1 MILSQYIYF
10 IFVACCCY
18 LIGAIPISYLLG
30 KFWAK
35 IDIRAHGSRNVGAS
49 NLAVHGGKNIGII
62 AGLIDCLIKG
72 TFTILFLDVIL
83 GMNPYFLLIASMS
96 VVAGHNWSIFIG
108 FEGGRGIA
116 TSFGLLMGFQ
126 MWEEILVLTVLFGI
140 IGRLILYK
148 DSGVWCFISFG
159 SLPLLCF
166 AFQEQTPIIVFS
178 VLLGVMLILKR
189 LMSNRNVIRKGSLK
203 STLLCRLVFDR
214 DILSKTSWLDR
225 IQK

>member
-1 MILSQYIYF
+1 VILSQYIYF

-35 IDIRAHGSRNVGAS
+35 IDIRVHGSRNVGAS

-62 AGLIDCLIKG
+62 AGLMDCLIKG

-83 GMNPYFLLIASMS
+83 DMNSYFLLIASMS

-116 TSFGLLMGFQ
+116 TAFGLLMGFQ
-126 MWEEILVLTVLFGI
+126 MWEEILVLTVLLGI

-166 AFQEQTPIIVFS
+166 AFQEQTHIIVFS

-189 LMSNRNVIRKGSLK
+189 LMSNGNNIRKGSLK

-214 DILSKTSWLDR
+214 DIPSKTSWLDR
-225 IQK
+225 G

>member
-1 MILSQYIYF
+1 VIFSQYIYF

-30 KFWAK
+30 KFWTK
-35 IDIRAHGSRNVGAS
+35 IDIRTHGSRNVGAS
-49 NLAVHGGKNIGII
+49 NLAVHGGINIGII
-62 AGLIDCLIKG
+62 AGLMDCLIKG

-83 GMNPYFLLIASMS
+83 GMDPYFLLIASMS

-116 TSFGLLMGFQ
+116 TAFGLLMGFQ
-126 MWEEILVLTVLFGI
+126 MWEEILVLTVFLGI

-148 DSGVWCFISFG
+148 DSGIWCFISFG
-159 SLPLLCF
+159 SLPFLCF
-166 AFQEQTPIIVFS
+166 AFQEQTHIIVFS

-189 LMSNRNVIRKGSLK
+189 LMSNGNNIRKGSLK

-214 DILSKTSWLDR
+214 DIPSKTSWLDR
-225 IQK
+225 G

>member
-35 IDIRAHGSRNVGAS
+35 IDIRVHGSRNVGAS
-49 NLAVHGGKNIGII
+49 NLAVHGGKHIGII
-62 AGLIDCLIKG
+62 AGLMDCLIKG

-83 GMNPYFLLIASMS
+83 GMNSYFLLIASMS

-166 AFQEQTPIIVFS
+166 AFQEQTHILVFS

>member
-1 MILSQYIYF
+1 MIFSQYIYF

-35 IDIRAHGSRNVGAS
+35 IDIRTHGSRNIGAS
-49 NLAVHGGKNIGII
+49 NLAVHGGINIGII
-62 AGLIDCLIKG
+62 AGLMDCLIKG

-83 GMNPYFLLIASMS
+83 GMNSYFLLIASMS
-96 VVAGHNWSIFIG
+96 VIAGHNWSIFIG

-116 TSFGLLMGFQ
+116 TAFGLLMGFQ
-126 MWEEILVLTVLFGI
+126 MWEEILVLTVLLGI
-140 IGRLILYK
+140 IGRLVLYK

-166 AFQEQTPIIVFS
+166 AFQEQTHIIVFS

-189 LMSNRNVIRKGSLK
+189 LMSNGNNIRKGSLK

-214 DILSKTSWLDR
+214 DIPSKTSWLDR
-225 IQK
+225 G

>member
-1 MILSQYIYF
+1 MIFSQYIYF

-35 IDIRAHGSRNVGAS
+35 IDIRVHGSRNVGAS

-62 AGLIDCLIKG
+62 AGLMDCLIKG

-83 GMNPYFLLIASMS
+83 GMDPYFLLIASMS

-116 TSFGLLMGFQ
+116 TAFGLLMGFQ
-126 MWEEILVLTVLFGI
+126 MWEEILVLTVFLGI

-148 DSGVWCFISFG
+148 DSGIWCFISFG
-159 SLPLLCF
+159 SLPFLCF
-166 AFQEQTPIIVFS
+166 AFQEQTHIIVFS

-189 LMSNRNVIRKGSLK
+189 LMSNGNNIRKGSLK

-214 DILSKTSWLDR
+214 DIPSKTSWLDR
-225 IQK
+225 G

>member
-35 IDIRAHGSRNVGAS
+35 IDIRVHGSRNVGAS

-62 AGLIDCLIKG
+62 AGLMDCLIKG

-83 GMNPYFLLIASMS
+83 DMNSYFLLIASMS

-116 TSFGLLMGFQ
+116 TAFGLLMGFQ
-126 MWEEILVLTVLFGI
+126 MWEEILVLTVLLGI

-166 AFQEQTPIIVFS
+166 AFQEQTHIIVFS

-189 LMSNRNVIRKGSLK
+189 LMSNGNNIRKGSLK

-214 DILSKTSWLDR
+214 DIPSKTSWLDR
-225 IQK
+225 G

>member
-1 MILSQYIYF
+1 MILNQYIYF

-35 IDIRAHGSRNVGAS
+35 IDIRVHGSRNVGAS

-62 AGLIDCLIKG
+62 AGLMDCLIKG

-83 GMNPYFLLIASMS
+83 DMNSYFLLIASMS

-116 TSFGLLMGFQ
+116 TAFGLLMGFQ
-126 MWEEILVLTVLFGI
+126 MWEEILVLTVLLGI

-166 AFQEQTPIIVFS
+166 AFQEQTHIIVFS

-189 LMSNRNVIRKGSLK
+189 LMSNGNNIRKGSLK

-214 DILSKTSWLDR
+214 DIPSKTSWLDR
-225 IQK
+225 G

>member
-49 NLAVHGGKNIGII
+49 NLTVHGGKNIGII

-166 AFQEQTPIIVFS
+166 AFQEQTHIIVFS

>member
-1 MILSQYIYF
+1 MIFSQYIYF

-35 IDIRAHGSRNVGAS
+35 IDIRVHGSRNVGAS

-62 AGLIDCLIKG
+62 AGLMDCLIKG

-83 GMNPYFLLIASMS
+83 GMNSYFLLIASMS
-96 VVAGHNWSIFIG
+96 VIAGHNWSIFIG

-116 TSFGLLMGFQ
+116 TAFGLLMGFQ
-126 MWEEILVLTVLFGI
+126 MWEEILVLTVLLGI

-166 AFQEQTPIIVFS
+166 AFQEQTHIIVFS

-189 LMSNRNVIRKGSLK
+189 LMSNGNNIRKGSLK

-214 DILSKTSWLDR
+214 DIPSKTSWLDR
-225 IQK
+225 G

>member
-62 AGLIDCLIKG
+62 AGLMDCLIKG

-83 GMNPYFLLIASMS
+83 DMNSYFLLIASMS

-116 TSFGLLMGFQ
+116 TAFGLLMGFQ
-126 MWEEILVLTVLFGI
+126 MWEEILVLTVLLGI

-159 SLPLLCF
+159 LLPLLCF
-166 AFQEQTPIIVFS
+166 VFQEQTHIIVFS

-189 LMSNRNVIRKGSLK
+189 LMSNGNDIRKGSLK

-214 DILSKTSWLDR
+214 DIPSKTSWLDR
-225 IQK
+225 G

>member
-35 IDIRAHGSRNVGAS
+35 IDIRTHGSRNVGAS

-148 DSGVWCFISFG
+148 DSGIWCFISFG
-159 SLPLLCF
+159 SLPLLSF
-166 AFQEQTPIIVFS
+166 AFQEQTHIIVFS

>member
-62 AGLIDCLIKG
+62 AGLMDCLIKG

-83 GMNPYFLLIASMS
+83 GMDPYFLLIASVS

-116 TSFGLLMGFQ
+116 TAFGLLVGFQ
-126 MWEEILVLTVLFGI
+126 MWEEILVLTVLLGI

-166 AFQEQTPIIVFS
+166 AFQEQTHILVFS

-189 LMSNRNVIRKGSLK
+189 LMSNGNNIRKGSLK

-214 DILSKTSWLDR
+214 DIPSKTSWLDR
-225 IQK
+225 G

>member
-18 LIGAIPISYLLG
+18 LIGAIHISYLLG

-62 AGLIDCLIKG
+62 AGLMDCLIKG

-83 GMNPYFLLIASMS
+83 GMDPYFLLIASMS

-126 MWEEILVLTVLFGI
+126 MWEEILVMTVLLGI

-166 AFQEQTPIIVFS
+166 AFQEQTHILVFS

>member
-35 IDIRAHGSRNVGAS
+35 TDIRIHGSRNVGAS

-62 AGLIDCLIKG
+62 AGLMDCLIKG

-83 GMNPYFLLIASMS
+83 DMNSYFLLIASMS

-116 TSFGLLMGFQ
+116 TAFGLLMGFQ
-126 MWEEILVLTVLFGI
+126 MWEEILVLTVLLGI

-159 SLPLLCF
+159 LLPLLCF
-166 AFQEQTPIIVFS
+166 VFQEQTHIIIFS

-189 LMSNRNVIRKGSLK
+189 LMSNGNNIRKGSLK

-214 DILSKTSWLDR
+214 DIPSKTPWLDR
-225 IQK
+225 G

>member
-62 AGLIDCLIKG
+62 AGLMDCLIKG

-83 GMNPYFLLIASMS
+83 GMDPYFLLIASVS

-116 TSFGLLMGFQ
+116 TAFGLLVGFQ
-126 MWEEILVLTVLFGI
+126 MWEEILVLTVLLGI

-166 AFQEQTPIIVFS
+166 AFQEQTHIIVFS
-178 VLLGVMLILKR
+178 VLLGVMLISKR
-189 LMSNRNVIRKGSLK
+189 LMSNGNIIPKGSLK

-214 DILSKTSWLDR
+214 DIFSKTSWLDR
-225 IQK
+225 G

>member
-35 IDIRAHGSRNVGAS
+35 IDIRVHGSRNVGAS

-96 VVAGHNWSIFIG
+96 VVAGHNWSIFMG
-108 FEGGRGIA
+108 LEGGRGISTA
-116 TSFGLLMGFQ
+116 FGLLIGFQ
-126 MWEEILVLTVLFGI
+126 MWEEILVLTIFIGI

-148 DSGVWCFISFG
+148 DSGFWCFISFG

-166 AFQEQTPIIVFS
+166 AFQEQTHIIVFS

-225 IQK
+225 G